1 MPAVESS
8 SEMLNTA
15 AAWIAQADRVCCM
28 TGAGVSAESGIATFR
43 GPDGLWEGRRPE
55 DVATP
60 EAFQRD
66 PKSVWRF
73 YEARRKALTSA
84 RPNAGHL
91 ALAHLAELVP
101 DFQLITQ
108 NVDGLHRDAG
118 SPDVIELHGD
128 VRIDRCTDCRWE
140 TRVEGA
146 AERSALPHC
155 PECDGL
161 LRPGVV
167 WFGEMLPPEAI
178 EAAQRAAE
186 NCQVMM
192 VVGTS
197 SLVQPAASLASWAQT
212 QGAKVVEINTE
223 TTVLSSSA
231 DVHLRGPSGELLPAL
246 VARVHILS
254 EPGP

>member
-1 MPAVESS
+1 MPVVESS
-8 SEMLNTA
+8 SEMLNTVA
-15 AAWIAQADRVCCM
+15 TWIAQADRVCCM
-28 TGAGVSAESGIATFR
+28 TGAGISAESGIATFR

-66 PKSVWRF
+66 PESVWRF
-73 YEARRKALTSA
+73 YQARRKALISA
-84 RPNAGHL
+84 RPNAGHF
-91 ALAHLAELVP
+91 ALVRLAELVA

-118 SPDVIELHGD
+118 SPEVIELHGD
-128 VRIDRCTDCRWE
+128 VRINRCTNCRWE

-146 AERSALPHC
+146 AERFALPHC

-167 WFGEMLPPEAI
+167 WFGEMLAPGAI
-178 EAAQRAAE
+178 EAAQHAAE
-186 NCQVMM
+186 HCQIML

-212 QGAKVVEINTE
+212 QGAKVVEINTDS
-223 TTVLSSSA
+223 TVLSSSA
-231 DVHLRGPSGELLPAL
+231 DVHLRGPSGEVLPAL
-246 VARVHILS
+246 VAGVRGLRT
-254 EPGP
+254 G